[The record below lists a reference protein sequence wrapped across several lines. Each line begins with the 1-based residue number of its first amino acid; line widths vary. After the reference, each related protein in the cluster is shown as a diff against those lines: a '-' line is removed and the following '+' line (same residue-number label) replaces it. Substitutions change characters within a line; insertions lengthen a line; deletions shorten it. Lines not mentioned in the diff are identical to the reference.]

1 MPTKRT
7 RTNRTPVD
15 RLHPNIRAWL
25 TDTRPLPLLGNEELE
40 LIIDM
45 HPLDLPKKLWAKYRP
60 GEPYEPPFTWML
72 RRRRGG

>member
-1 MPTKRT
+1 MGLKKRKSQE
-7 RTNRTPVD
+7 D
-15 RLHPNIRAWL
+15 KLHPNIAAWL
-25 TDTRPLPLLGNEELE
+25 RDEWPLPLPGNEELE